1 MTINYFQSA
10 GEKQTRSVKFIKAA
24 AAAVTASPATQVSFK
39 SCAGFT
45 RCITKINGTI
55 IDDAE
60 DLDLVMPMCNNADFA
75 NDNKPFKFKAKL
87 VGNTTADGV
96 NGILKNKIIA
106 VPLKYL
112 SNFWRLLEMQLI
124 NCKVQLKL

>member
-24 AAAVTASPATQVSFK
+24 AAAVTAPPATQVSFK

-60 DLDLVMPMCNNADFA
+60 D
-75 NDNKPFKFKAKL
+75 
-87 VGNTTADGV
+87 
-96 NGILKNKIIA
+96 
-106 VPLKYL
+106 
-112 SNFWRLLEMQLI
+112 
-124 NCKVQLKL
+124 